1 MSSLKWRTDFESLED
16 DQRCIALV
24 CGSVGKKVLR
34 RFNWCS
40 LAKRFWCRHI
50 CEYIESEVIAFIPE
64 QELIELF
71 HEQFPQQPTTGEK
84 P

>member
-1 MSSLKWRTDFESLED
+1 MSSLKWRTDFEKLED
-16 DQRCIALV
+16 DQKCIALV
-24 CGSVGKKVLR
+24 RGSLGKKVMRLI
-34 RFNWCS
+34 WCS

-50 CEYIESEVIAFIPE
+50 YEYIESEVIAFIPE
-64 QELIELF
+64 QDLIELF